1 LIVLAGRRRGIT
13 DQELK
18 REEILRS
25 RLQELTDVLGL
36 GFIKIGF

>member
-1 LIVLAGRRRGIT
+1 VVAGSHHGIT

-18 REEILRS
+18 RKGTLRDCP
-25 RLQELTDVLGL
+25 EKCTDVLGL